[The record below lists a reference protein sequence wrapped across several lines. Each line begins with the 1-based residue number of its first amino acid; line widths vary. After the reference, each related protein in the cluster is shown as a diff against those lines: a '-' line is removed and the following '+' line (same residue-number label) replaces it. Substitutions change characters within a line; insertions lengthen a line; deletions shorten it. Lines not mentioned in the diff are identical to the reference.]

1 MIISKQVDIAH
12 HYITN
17 PRSRDNLRKIAYR
30 IKSSIKLPK
39 YTEFPALWYME
50 NILPKVYPEYN
61 YEIEPRDAMGTGV
74 YAFYDVMG
82 HTMHIAEDVY
92 DRASAGKP
100 RDIFTI
106 THEIAHVELL
116 ENSDIMMA
124 RTARYEAFRDPEWQ
138 ANELAA
144 ELLAP
149 HDEIECMTVD
159 EIIETYN
166 VSSQVARIQKNK
178 K

>member
-1 MIISKQVDIAH
+1 MIISKPVCTRH
-12 HYITN
+12 RYITT
-17 PRSRDNLRKIAYR
+17 PRSRIRLRQIAEEL
-30 IKSSIKLPK
+30 KSSINHPK
-39 YTEFPALWYME
+39 HKEFPALWYME
-50 NILPKVYPEYN
+50 FELQKVYPN
-61 YEIEPRDAMGTGV
+61 FDFEIETQESIGSGL
-74 YAFYDVMG
+74 YAFYDVID
-82 HTMHIAEDVY
+82 HKLHIAQDVY
-92 DRASAGKP
+92 DRASEGIP
-100 RDIFTI
+100 RDIFTV
-106 THEIAHVELL
+106 THEIAHVVLL

-149 HDEIECMTVD
+149 HDEIECMTVP